1 MPSVIERVIL
11 LQAVDVFERVP
22 SEQLA
27 HVAAIATEVSFESG
41 AMLFHVNDSSD
52 AMFVVLEGEVRLSR
66 NGQVVTTAGPGE
78 AFGTWSL
85 FDDEPRV
92 VDAQAAT
99 DVVLLRLDRV
109 DFIDL
114 LADNVE
120 ITQGVLKGIVQRLRG
135 VAGRVV
141 TDDG

>member
-1 MPSVIERVIL
+1 MSSVIERVIL
-11 LQAVDVFERVP
+11 LQAVDVFEGVS

-27 HVAAIATEVSFESG
+27 HVAAIAHEVSHPAG
-41 AMLFHVNDSSD
+41 TVLFHVHDASD
-52 AMFVVLEGEVRLSR
+52 AMFVVVEGEVRLSR
-66 NGQVVTTAGPGE
+66 GPQVVTVARAGE

-92 VDAQAAT
+92 VDAEAAS
-99 DVVLLRLDRV
+99 DVTLLRLDRA

-120 ITQGVLKGIVQRLRG
+120 ITQGILKGIVQRLRG
-135 VAGRVV
+135 VAGRLVS
-141 TDDG
+141 DGS